1 MENNSGIQISKKSFF
16 SSVAI
21 LFVLMMAAGILTY
34 VIPAGTFE
42 KVIVDGK
49 EAIVP
54 GTFAFTGD
62 GGYPI
67 WRWFTAPV
75 EVLWSSDAVTVISI
89 IIFICIIGG
98 TFCVLDKSGMLK
110 YIMNGLVKRF
120 ESSKYKLMAVLVL
133 FFMVIRDI

>member
-54 GTFAFTGD
+54 GQHD
-62 GGYPI
+62 PRVQH
-67 WRWFTAPV
+67 W
-75 EVLWSSDAVTVISI
+75 L
-89 IIFICIIGG
+89 
-98 TFCVLDKSGMLK
+98 
-110 YIMNGLVKRF
+110 
-120 ESSKYKLMAVLVL
+120 
-133 FFMVIRDI
+133 